1 LELIEDSNGKHTQNR
16 AKIKDINA
24 GGWIEAKKVLSLV
37 MKGEEFKCQTFEQ
50 ARSSSSHPLE

>member
-24 GGWIEAKKVLSLV
+24 GGWIEAKKVLSGDEKRRV
-37 MKGEEFKCQTFEQ
+37 QM
-50 ARSSSSHPLE
+50 SNI

>member
-24 GGWIEAKKVLSLV
+24 GGWIEAKKGPLSGDESRRV
-37 MKGEEFKCQTFEQ
+37 QM
-50 ARSSSSHPLE
+50 SNI